1 MLRFFPL
8 LLVFLALPACSPPAG
23 KVRGVVLL
31 VADGTSLELL
41 AAARFFQGG
50 ARGQL
55 ALDGMPH
62 SAIVRTASASH
73 LVTDSSAAATA
84 LARGIKAD
92 NRMVGIAGRGSGTVS
107 PSILDLAKKAGWTTA
122 VVTDDSVTGGTPSP
136 FLIEHDNRN
145 EHDRIAVKIGS
156 QLGSRVDFL
165 VGGGAKWFS
174 DRSGDPGVVYQPGQ
188 RENARMAQEALTAAD
203 AAVFTSWEAFQSG
216 TRDGSPRPALAV
228 FAPEEFSY
236 FADGLRTLRLLDLVQ
251 ETLRLLQSRGKP
263 YFLVVEASLPDK
275 AAHGNHARRA
285 MAEVLEFDAVVQW
298 LRGHVGPDV
307 LILAT
312 TDHNTGGI
320 VVNGYPPAQYQG
332 ERLLGK
338 DPVSGAGILT
348 FASGPGADPAAA
360 NVRKRIVHEA
370 GQPSRE
376 VAEAKDPLDPDFAQ
390 PALIPS
396 RSALHTGGDVWA
408 FAQGPG
414 AGKVRGSME
423 NTEIFRVMA
432 EAVAGKP

>member
-1 MLRFFPL
+1 MRRLFPL
-8 LLVFLALPACSPPAG
+8 LLVFFALSACSPPAS

-62 SAIVRTASASH
+62 AAIVRTASASH

-92 NRMVGIAGRGSGTVS
+92 NRMVGIAGPRSGAVS

-122 VVTDDSVTGGTPSP
+122 VVTDDSVTGGTPAP

-145 EHDRIAVKIGS
+145 EHDRIALKIVS

-188 RENARMAQEALTAAD
+188 RENARQAQEALASTD
-203 AAVFTSWEAFQSG
+203 AAVFASWDAFRAG
-216 TRDGSPRPALAV
+216 TRGGSQRPVLAV
-228 FAPEEFSY
+228 IAPEELTY

-251 ETLRLLQSRGKP
+251 ETLRLLESRGKP
-263 YFLVVEASLPDK
+263 FFLVVEASLPDK

-285 MAEVLEFDAVVQW
+285 IAEVLEFDAVLQW
-298 LRGHVGPDV
+298 LRGHAGPDV

-320 VVNGYPPAQYQG
+320 VVNGYPPAPYQG
-332 ERLLGK
+332 DRLFGT

-348 FASGPGADPAAA
+348 FASGPGADPAVS
-360 NVRKRIVHEA
+360 NVRKRIVHEP

-376 VAEAKDPLDPDFAQ
+376 VAEAKDPLDPDFSQ
-390 PALIPS
+390 PALIPA
-396 RSALHTGGDVWA
+396 RSSLHTGGDVWA

-414 AGKVRGSME
+414 AEKLRGSME
-423 NTEIFRVMA
+423 NAEIFRVMA
-432 EAVAGKP
+432 EAVSDKP